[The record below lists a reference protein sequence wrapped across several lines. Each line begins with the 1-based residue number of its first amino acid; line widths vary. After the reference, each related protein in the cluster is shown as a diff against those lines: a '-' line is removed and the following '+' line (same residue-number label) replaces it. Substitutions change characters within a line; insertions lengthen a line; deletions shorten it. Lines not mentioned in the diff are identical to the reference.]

1 MQRIGSEE
9 HNPVLPRRRRKVVQ
23 KRLPRSRAQLVLELE
38 NHNHQAP
45 AEQSAEGL
53 IEALADLLL
62 EALRAEELIMKGG
75 EDEHQNYI

>member
-1 MQRIGSEE
+1 
-9 HNPVLPRRRRKVVQ
+9 
-23 KRLPRSRAQLVLELE
+23 LELE

-62 EALRAEELIMKGG
+62 EALRAEESMMKGG
-75 EDEHQNYI
+75 EDEHQDHL

>member
-1 MQRIGSEE
+1 M
-9 HNPVLPRRRRKVVQ
+9 Q
-23 KRLPRSRAQLVLELE
+23 KRLPHIRAQLVLELE
-38 NHNHQAP
+38 NHNHQEP

-75 EDEHQNYI
+75 EDEQQNHV

>member
-23 KRLPRSRAQLVLELE
+23 KRLPCSRAQLVLELK
-38 NHNHQAP
+38 NHNHRTP

-62 EALRAEELIMKGG
+62 EALRAEELILKGG
-75 EDEHQNYI
+75 KDEHQNHV

>member
-23 KRLPRSRAQLVLELE
+23 KRLPRSRAQFVLELE

-53 IEALADLLL
+53 IKALADLLL
-62 EALRAEELIMKGG
+62 EPLRAEELMMKGG
-75 EDEHQNYI
+75 EDEHQNHV